1 MTKKLAVRSA
11 VWTVFGYGTGQALRF
26 GSNLILT
33 RLLVP
38 EYFGLMTVVNTLRI
52 GIELFSDIGILQ
64 SIVNNKRGDEPV
76 FLNTAWTLQTIR
88 GVILWLFLLIVTF
101 PIATFYHDQ
110 NLLWLIPITGISSIL
125 DGFCSTSVY
134 SLHRR
139 LQLGKLIRFDLIVQV
154 LTLATLIIWS
164 LLSPGLNALAF
175 GVIAGS
181 IYKMVGSHWLI
192 RGYSN
197 RFAWDRDAV
206 TDILTFAKW
215 LFVAS
220 AVMFLNDQA
229 DRLIL
234 AKLLSFRLLGVYAIA
249 YTLAG
254 IPREVVKQLG
264 YKVIFPAI
272 ANHKDL
278 PRSSL
283 RNKILRQRRI
293 MLFGFAILLT
303 FLVTFGDLVIATL
316 YDQRYA
322 EATWMMPILSCGVWF
337 SVLFYTISPALMAIG
352 KPMYA
357 AQSNLAGF
365 LVIGLGLPLVFS
377 RFGTVGAIVLI
388 ALSDMPLYLVNLYGL
403 GKEKLLTI
411 SQDIQFTAF
420 FVWLLTLSLFIRS
433 YLGFGVPIHAIL

>member
-11 VWTVFGYGTGQALRF
+11 IWTVFGYGTGQALRF

-88 GVILWLFLLIVTF
+88 GVILWLFLLIVTL

-110 NLLWLIPITGISSIL
+110 NLLWLIPITGMSSIL

-164 LLSPGLNALAF
+164 LLSPGLHALAF

-197 RFAWDRDAV
+197 RFAWDQDAV
-206 TDILTFAKW
+206 TEILTFAKW

-272 ANHKDL
+272 ANHIDL

-293 MLFGFAILLT
+293 MLIGFAILLT

-365 LVIGLGLPLVFS
+365 LVIGLGLPLVFF

-411 SQDIQFTAF
+411 SQDIKFTAF
-420 FVWLLTLSLFIRS
+420 FVWLLALSLFIRN

>member
-11 VWTVFGYGTGQALRF
+11 IWTVFGYGTGQVLRF

-38 EYFGLMTVVNTLRI
+38 EYFGLMSVVNTLRI

-88 GVILWLFLLIVTF
+88 GVILWLFLLIVTL
-101 PIATFYHDQ
+101 PISTFYHDQ
-110 NLLWLIPITGISSIL
+110 RLLWLIPIAGMSSIL
-125 DGFCSTSVY
+125 DGFCSTSLY
-134 SLHRR
+134 TLHRR

-164 LLSPGLNALAF
+164 LLSPGLYALAF

-206 TDILTFAKW
+206 VEILTFAKW
-215 LFVAS
+215 MFVAS

-234 AKLLSFRLLGVYAIA
+234 AKLLSFQLLGVYTIA
-249 YTLAG
+249 YALAG

-264 YKVIFPAI
+264 YKVIFPTI
-272 ANHKDL
+272 ANHIDL

-283 RNKILRQRRI
+283 RDKILRQRRI
-293 MLFGFAILLT
+293 MLIGFAFLLAI
-303 FLVTFGDLVIATL
+303 LVTLGDLVISTL
-316 YDQRYA
+316 YDQRYS

-365 LVIGLGLPLVFS
+365 LVIGLGLPLAFFN
-377 RFGTVGAIVLI
+377 FGTVGAIVLI
-388 ALSDMPLYLVNLYGL
+388 ALSDMPLYFVNLYGL
-403 GKEKLLTI
+403 GREKLLTI
-411 SQDIQFTAF
+411 VQDIQCTAF
-420 FVWLLTLSLFIRS
+420 FVGVLALFLFIRS
-433 YLGFGVPIHAIL
+433 YLGFGIPIHAIL

>member
-11 VWTVFGYGTGQALRF
+11 IWTVFGYGTGQILRF

-64 SIVNNKRGDEPV
+64 SIVNNKRGDDPV

-88 GVILWLFLLIVTF
+88 GAILWLFLLIVTF
-101 PIATFYHDQ
+101 PISTFYNDQ
-110 NLLWLIPITGISSIL
+110 RLLWLIPIVGMSSML
-125 DGFCSTSVY
+125 DGFCSTSLY
-134 SLHRR
+134 TLHRR
-139 LQLGKLIRFDLIVQV
+139 LQLGKLIRFDLIMQV

-164 LLSPGLNALAF
+164 LLSPGLYALAF

-206 TDILTFAKW
+206 IEILTFAKW
-215 LFVAS
+215 MFVAS

-234 AKLLSFRLLGVYAIA
+234 AKLLSFRVLGVYTIA

-272 ANHKDL
+272 ANHIDL

-283 RNKILRQRRI
+283 REKILRQRRI
-293 MLFGFAILLT
+293 MLIGFALLLAV
-303 FLVTFGDLVIATL
+303 LVACGDLVINAL
-316 YDQRYA
+316 YDKRYS

-357 AQSNLAGF
+357 AQSNFAGF
-365 LVIGLGLPLVFS
+365 LVIGLGLPLVFF

-388 ALSDMPLYLVNLYGL
+388 ALSDMPLYFVNLYGL
-403 GKEKLLTI
+403 RKEKLLTI
-411 SQDIQFTAF
+411 TQDIQFTAL
-420 FVWLLTLSLFIRS
+420 FVGVLALFLFIRS
-433 YLGFGVPIHAIL
+433 YLGFGVPIHAII

>member
-264 YKVIFPAI
+264 YKVI
-272 ANHKDL
+272 
-278 PRSSL
+278 
-283 RNKILRQRRI
+283 
-293 MLFGFAILLT
+293 
-303 FLVTFGDLVIATL
+303 
-316 YDQRYA
+316 
-322 EATWMMPILSCGVWF
+322 
-337 SVLFYTISPALMAIG
+337 
-352 KPMYA
+352 
-357 AQSNLAGF
+357 
-365 LVIGLGLPLVFS
+365 
-377 RFGTVGAIVLI
+377 
-388 ALSDMPLYLVNLYGL
+388 
-403 GKEKLLTI
+403 
-411 SQDIQFTAF
+411 
-420 FVWLLTLSLFIRS
+420 
-433 YLGFGVPIHAIL
+433 